1 MKFKLQTVPAAQGL
15 EWVRSGLR
23 ELRHRPWPYMSLLLT
38 FMFGLML
45 GSLLPGGGLLML
57 LTIPLLSLAFMM
69 ATRAS
74 LNGHTPGPG
83 VFIAP
88 WTRQH
93 RHLRQPLMTLCL
105 IYAVLSWVA
114 MALGTWVDDGAFAEL
129 IAAVNDPD
137 STAAQVEEL
146 SNAPGLLSGIVI
158 RLSLTM
164 LLGVPLWHA
173 PALIVWGGQSVGQA
187 MFSSTLALW
196 RSRGAFVLYG
206 LGWMGV
212 ALAAMGLSSVLG
224 ALLGNS
230 TLASL
235 VIMPI
240 GLAVTS
246 AYYASLFFSFQGCF
260 LAESTASS
268 PPR

>member
-15 EWVRSGLR
+15 EWVKNGLR
-23 ELRHRPWPYMSLLLT
+23 ELRHRPWPYMSLLVT
-38 FMFGLML
+38 FMVVLML

-57 LTIPLLSLAFMM
+57 LAVPLLSLAFVM

-114 MALGTWVDDGAFAEL
+114 MALGTWVDGGAFAEL
-129 IAAVNDPD
+129 ITALNDQA
-137 STAAQVEEL
+137 STAAQIEEL
-146 SNAPGLLSGIVI
+146 SNAPGLFSGIVI

-196 RSRGAFVLYG
+196 RARGAFVLYG

-212 ALAAMGLSSVLG
+212 ALAAMGLSSILN

-246 AYYASLFFSFQGCF
+246 AYYVSLFFSFQGCF
-260 LAESTASS
+260 LAESSASS
-268 PPR
+268 PR